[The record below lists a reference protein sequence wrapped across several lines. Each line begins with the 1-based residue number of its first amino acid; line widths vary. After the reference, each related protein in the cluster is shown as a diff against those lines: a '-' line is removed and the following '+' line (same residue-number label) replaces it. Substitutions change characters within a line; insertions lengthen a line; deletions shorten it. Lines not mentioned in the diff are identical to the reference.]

1 MPVSLPTDRVLRDGY
16 TTSMKLPTP
25 TLNLQVF
32 IANHCQT
39 CDYIEPLL
47 AELRQNC
54 PLVRVEIVNL
64 SGPSSQRPT
73 AVFATPTYM
82 LNGRVIS
89 LGNPSLG
96 DLLAQI
102 EKELAAHG

>member
-1 MPVSLPTDRVLRDGY
+1 
-16 TTSMKLPTP
+16 MKLPTP

-32 IANHCQT
+32 VADHCQT

-54 PLVRVEIVNL
+54 PLVRIEIVNL
-64 SGPSSQRPT
+64 GEPGSQRPA
-73 AVFATPTYM
+73 AVFATPTYI

-89 LGNPSLG
+89 LGNPSLS

-102 EKELAAHG
+102 ERELAAHS